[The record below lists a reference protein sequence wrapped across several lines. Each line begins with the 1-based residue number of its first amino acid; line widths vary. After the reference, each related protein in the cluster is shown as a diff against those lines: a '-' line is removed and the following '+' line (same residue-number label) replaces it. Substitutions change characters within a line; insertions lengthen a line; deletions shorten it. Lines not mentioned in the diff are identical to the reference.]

1 MKKTL
6 FALATICTIGFASCD
21 KTAKDTEN
29 NGTETTTGDNNTTSN
44 DNNETAEG
52 SLYTD
57 VATLKKAE
65 ETLRDMPKFKGKDIK
80 VFQKIYF
87 YEDGRIIVD
96 LQDPTK
102 TENIDSYTFK
112 NGTWEEPQAVQI
124 SGGGDLSSNLFSLNE
139 IKFETVATIYK
150 ELQKQAK
157 DIEGAKIGAGIYYN
171 LNVVRNEKTWYTGIE
186 GTRGSYNGYFN
197 ADGSLKEFKKD

>member
-6 FALATICTIGFASCD
+6 FTVAAICTITLTSC
-21 KTAKDTEN
+21 KKEGAETQSTT
-29 NGTETTTGDNNTTSN
+29 GSETTVSGSE
-44 DNNETAEG
+44 NEATDG

-65 ETLRDMPKFKGKDIK
+65 EALKNLPKFKGKDIK

-96 LQDPTK
+96 LQDPATPD
-102 TENIDSYTFK
+102 NIDSYTFK
-112 NGTWEEPQAVQI
+112 NGAWEEPQAVQI
-124 SGGGDLSSNLFSLNE
+124 SGGGDMSANLFSLNE

-150 ELQKQAK
+150 ELQNQAK
-157 DIEGAKIGAGIYYN
+157 NVEGAKIGGGIYYN
-171 LNVVRNEKTWYTGIE
+171 LNVLRNEKAWFTNVE
-186 GTRGSYNGYFN
+186 GTRGNYSGYFN
-197 ADGSLKEFKKD
+197 ADGTLKEFKKN